1 MTQAGAGAA
10 SIVVSRRTAIG
21 GAVAVVVGG
30 IVGYAV
36 ARNSAAANSS
46 ASAAA
51 NSYGY
56 SPSNHKAGR
65 QLVALAKVPVG
76 GGVIVRSA
84 KVVVTRDDGGNVHAF
99 SAICTH
105 QGCTVTSVHDGVI
118 SCPCHGSRFNADT
131 GAVVAGPAPRPL
143 PAVSVKVSGGVVY
156 AQ

>member
-1 MTQAGAGAA
+1 MTELTA
-10 SIVVSRRTAIG
+10 SIVVSRRTVVG
-21 GAVAVVVGG
+21 GAVAAVVGG
-30 IVGYAV
+30 IVGFVV

-46 ASAAA
+46 SPAAA

-56 SPSNHKAGR
+56 SPSKQKTSR

-76 GGVIVRSA
+76 GGVIVHN
-84 KVVVTRDDGGNVHAF
+84 VVVTRDSGGTVHAF

-105 QGCTVTSVHDGVI
+105 QGCTVSSVHDGVI
-118 SCPCHGSRFNADT
+118 TCPCHGSRFNADT

-143 PAVSVKVSGGVVY
+143 PSVPVKVNGGVVY